1 MSSTKHV
8 FLSYA
13 HENRELANDLAS
25 VMSRRGVS
33 VFLDSDAIR
42 PGDVW
47 SDVIRREIERASA
60 LVLLIPSEDV
70 PNRNNI
76 WFEAGAAKAL
86 GKRVLAVLPPN
97 RRLADLPSEIADILV
112 LDADKRPLES
122 IADTLIQA
130 VPEIDNIQVSAN

>member
-1 MSSTKHV
+1 MSSAKNV

-13 HENRELANDLAS
+13 AENRELAKDLAS
-25 VMSRRGVS
+25 LMSRRGVS
-33 VFLDSDAIR
+33 VFFDSDVK
-42 PGDVW
+42 PGDLW
-47 SDVIRREIERASA
+47 SSVVRREIERASA
-60 LVLLIPSEDV
+60 LILLIPSDDV

-97 RRLADLPSEIADILV
+97 RRLVDLPSDIADILV

-130 VPEIDNIQVSAN
+130 VPETDDIKAAAN

>member
-1 MSSTKHV
+1 MSSTKSV
-8 FLSYA
+8 FLSYSL
-13 HENRELANDLAS
+13 ENRELAKELAS
-25 VMSRRGVS
+25 LMSRRGVS
-33 VFLDSDAIR
+33 VFIDSADVKL
-42 PGDVW
+42 GDLW
-47 SDVIRREIERASA
+47 SSVIRREIERASA

-97 RRLADLPSEIADILV
+97 RRLVDLPSDIADLLV

-130 VPEIDNIQVSAN
+130 VPEIDNVKASAN

>member
-13 HENRELANDLAS
+13 LEDRELAKDLANL
-25 VMSRRGVS
+25 MSRRGVS
-33 VFLDSDAIR
+33 VFSDSDVKL
-42 PGDVW
+42 GDLW
-47 SDVIRREIERASA
+47 SSVVRGEIERSSA
-60 LVLLIPSEDV
+60 LILLIPSDDV

-97 RRLADLPSEIADILV
+97 RRLVALPSDIADVLF

-130 VPEIDNIQVSAN
+130 VPEIDNVKASAN

>member
-13 HENRELANDLAS
+13 LEDRELAKDLAS
-25 VMSRRGVS
+25 LMSRRGVS
-33 VFLDSDAIR
+33 VFSDF
-42 PGDVW
+42 DVKLGELW
-47 SDVIRREIERASA
+47 SSVIRDEIEKSSA
-60 LVLLIPSEDV
+60 LVLLIPSDGFR
-70 PNRNNI
+70 NRNNI

-97 RRLADLPSEIADILV
+97 RHLVDLPSDIADV
-112 LDADKRPLES
+112 MFFDADKRPLES

-130 VPEIDNIQVSAN
+130 VPEIDDVKVSAN

>member
-1 MSSTKHV
+1 MPSTKYV

-13 HENRELANDLAS
+13 RENRELAKDLAS
-25 VMSRRGVS
+25 LMSRRGVS
-33 VFLDSDAIR
+33 VFFDSDVK
-42 PGDVW
+42 PGDLW
-47 SDVIRREIERASA
+47 SSVVRREIERASA
-60 LVLLIPSEDV
+60 LILLIPSDDV

-97 RRLADLPSEIADILV
+97 RRLVDLPSDIADILV

-130 VPEIDNIQVSAN
+130 VPETDDIKASAN

>member
-1 MSSTKHV
+1 MSSTKYV

-13 HENRELANDLAS
+13 HENRELAKDLAS
-25 VMSRRGVS
+25 LMSRRGVS
-33 VFLDSDAIR
+33 VFLDSDVK
-42 PGDVW
+42 PGDLW
-47 SDVIRREIERASA
+47 SSVIRREIERASA
-60 LVLLIPSEDV
+60 LILLIPSDDV

-97 RRLADLPSEIADILV
+97 RRLVDLPSDIADILV

-130 VPEIDNIQVSAN
+130 VPEINVEASAN

>member
-1 MSSTKHV
+1 MSSTKYV

-13 HENRELANDLAS
+13 AENRDLAKDLAS
-25 VMSRRGVS
+25 LMSRRGVS
-33 VFLDSDAIR
+33 VFFDSDMK
-42 PGDVW
+42 PGDLW
-47 SDVIRREIERASA
+47 SSLVRREIEKASA
-60 LVLLIPSEDV
+60 LVLLIPSDDV

-97 RRLADLPSEIADILV
+97 RRLVDLPSDIADILV

-130 VPEIDNIQVSAN
+130 VPEIDNVKASAN

>member
-13 HENRELANDLAS
+13 LENRELAKDLAS
-25 VMSRRGVS
+25 LMSRRGVS
-33 VFLDSDAIR
+33 VFLDSDLK
-42 PGDVW
+42 PGDLW
-47 SDVIRREIERASA
+47 SSVVRREIERASA

-76 WFEAGAAKAL
+76 WVEAGAAKAL

-97 RRLADLPSEIADILV
+97 RRLVDLPSDIADILV

-130 VPEIDNIQVSAN
+130 VPEIDNVKASAN

>member
-8 FLSYA
+8 FVSYA
-13 HENRELANDLAS
+13 REDADLAKNLARLMSSRGAS
-25 VMSRRGVS
+25 VYLDTDIGQGDLWSGV
-33 VFLDSDAIR
+33 V
-42 PGDVW
+42 
-47 SDVIRREIERASA
+47 RREIERASA
-60 LVLLIPSEDV
+60 LVLLIPSDDV

-97 RRLADLPSEIADILV
+97 RRLVDLPADIADILV

-130 VPEIDNIQVSAN
+130 VPEIDSVKA

>member
-1 MSSTKHV
+1 MSSTKYV
-8 FLSYA
+8 FLSYSL
-13 HENRELANDLAS
+13 ENRELAKDLAS
-25 VMSRRGVS
+25 LMSRRGVS
-33 VFLDSDAIR
+33 VFLDSDVK
-42 PGDVW
+42 PGDLW
-47 SDVIRREIERASA
+47 SSVIRREIERASA
-60 LVLLIPSEDV
+60 LILLIPSDDV

-97 RRLADLPSEIADILV
+97 RRLVDLPSDIADILV

-130 VPEIDNIQVSAN
+130 VPEIDNVEASAN

>member
-1 MSSTKHV
+1 MV
-8 FLSYA
+8 Q
-13 HENRELANDLAS
+13 
-25 VMSRRGVS
+25 RG
-33 VFLDSDAIR
+33 
-42 PGDVW
+42 
-47 SDVIRREIERASA
+47 RREIERASA
-60 LVLLIPSEDV
+60 LILLIPSDDV

-97 RRLADLPSEIADILV
+97 RRLVDLPSDIADILV

-130 VPEIDNIQVSAN
+130 VPEIDDVKASAN

>member
-1 MSSTKHV
+1 MSSTKNV

-13 HENRELANDLAS
+13 AENRELAKDLAS
-25 VMSRRGVS
+25 LMSRRGVS
-33 VFLDSDAIR
+33 VFFDSDVK
-42 PGDVW
+42 PGDLW
-47 SDVIRREIERASA
+47 SSVVRREIERASA
-60 LVLLIPSEDV
+60 LILLIPSDDV

-97 RRLADLPSEIADILV
+97 RRLVDLPSDIADILV

-130 VPEIDNIQVSAN
+130 VPETDDIKASAN